1 MAAPPLLTE
10 QCELLGALLDPDASP
25 VDRTTERLA
34 TRVDIAPR
42 RVAARLEEL
51 ASRTPPLVR
60 RGYDEEWEVNA
71 WLPTDAGRAAHDE
84 VCGS

>member
-1 MAAPPLLTE
+1 M
-10 QCELLGALLDPDASP
+10 
-25 VDRTTERLA
+25 
-34 TRVDIAPR
+34 DIAPR

-71 WLPTDAGRAAHDE
+71 WLPTDAGREAHDE
-84 VCGS
+84 VCGA